1 MRKASARSGRQRYDG
16 GWRVVKTAAQTAS
29 RLDSLQILR
38 FFAAFLVL
46 VGHTQHAL
54 LERLGAG
61 AGRYAFVPLDW
72 GLGVDVFF
80 VISGFVMYYLMHGR
94 FAQPGAT
101 ATFLR
106 RRIVRVV
113 PMYWLFTTLVLAVG
127 LATGAI
133 DLPWTNILFSY
144 LFLPGPVCG
153 EYCFPVFTLG
163 WTINYEMLFYALFAL
178 ALGFSRRT
186 GVAVVVGL
194 IVALIV
200 VGQVVPASWSM
211 LHFWGYPIIGEF
223 LFGIGL
229 AAAFLRGWRVSRPT
243 GWAMVA
249 AGLVL
254 AIVSYQLDL
263 YDHIWRLWTGGIPA
277 ALILGG
283 AVFGL
288 EPRGEHG
295 RWLTLLVLGGDASY
309 ALYLS
314 HPVTIRVTDAIAGK
328 IGLFDHAPWM
338 FWAGTVVAAV
348 IGSFVVHFAIEK
360 PLLSRFY
367 RRPNLGAGVP

>member
-1 MRKASARSGRQRYDG
+1 MMEAR
-16 GWRVVKTAAQTAS
+16 RVVKTAGRAAS

-54 LERLGAG
+54 LERLGTG

-80 VISGFVMYYLMHGR
+80 VISGFVMYYLMHDR

-133 DLPWTNILFSY
+133 DLGWTNILFSY

-163 WTINYEMLFYALFAL
+163 WTINYEMLFYALFAI
-178 ALGFSRRT
+178 ALGSSRRI
-186 GVAVVVGL
+186 GLGVVVAL
-194 IVALIV
+194 IVGLIV

-229 AAAFLRGWRVSRPT
+229 AAAFLRGWRVSRPV
-243 GWAMVA
+243 GWAMVVT
-249 AGLVL
+249 GLVL
-254 AIVSYQLDL
+254 AVVSYQLDL

-288 EPRGEHG
+288 EPRGEPG
-295 RWLTLLVLGGDASY
+295 RWLGLLVLGGDASY

-328 IGLFDHAPWM
+328 IGLFDRAPWA

-348 IGSFVVHFAIEK
+348 IGSFVVHYAIEK

>member
-1 MRKASARSGRQRYDG
+1 MQKEQ
-16 GWRVVKTAAQTAS
+16 RVVTTAAKAAS

-46 VGHTQHAL
+46 IGHTQHAL
-54 LERLGAG
+54 LERLSAG

-80 VISGFVMYYLMHGR
+80 VISGFVMYYLMHDR
-94 FAQPGAT
+94 FAKPGAT

-133 DLPWTNILFSY
+133 DLPWTNVLFSY

-186 GVAVVVGL
+186 GLGVVVALIVGL
-194 IVALIV
+194 IVM
-200 VGQVVPASWSM
+200 GQVVPPSWSM

-229 AAAFLRGWRVSRPT
+229 AAAFLRGWRVSRPV
-243 GWAMVA
+243 GWTMVF
-249 AGLVL
+249 AGLML
-254 AIVSYQLDL
+254 AVVSYQLDL

-295 RWLTLLVLGGDASY
+295 HWMTLLVLGGDASY

-314 HPVTIRVTDAIAGK
+314 HPVTIRVTDAVAAK
-328 IGLFDHAPWM
+328 IGLFDHAPWA

-360 PLLSRFY
+360 PLLARFY
-367 RRPNLGAGVP
+367 RRPNLGTGIP

>member
-1 MRKASARSGRQRYDG
+1 M
-16 GWRVVKTAAQTAS
+16 
-29 RLDSLQILR
+29 R
-38 FFAAFLVL
+38 FFAALLV
-46 VGHTQHAL
+46 VIGHTQHAL
-54 LERLGAG
+54 LERLGAA

-80 VISGFVMYYLMHGR
+80 VISGFVMYYLMHDR
-94 FAQPGAT
+94 FAQAGAT

-106 RRIVRVV
+106 RRVVRVV

-127 LATGAI
+127 LATGAV

-163 WTINYEMLFYALFAL
+163 WTINYEMLFYALFAI
-178 ALGFSRRT
+178 ALGFPRRI

-194 IVALIV
+194 IAGLIV
-200 VGQVVPASWSM
+200 MGQAVPVSWSM

-229 AAAFLRGWRVSRPT
+229 AAGFLRGWRVSRGA
-243 GWAMVA
+243 GWALVA

-254 AIVSYQLDL
+254 ATVSYQLDL

-288 EPRGEHG
+288 EPRGAHG
-295 RWLTLLVLGGDASY
+295 RWLAVLVVGGDASY

-314 HPVTIRVTDAIAGK
+314 HPVTISRGRCGRGQDRAVRACAVGVLERHGGRGGDRVVRRPPCDRKAVARPVLPATQSRRGYSVTVGVAIANADQK
-328 IGLFDHAPWM
+328 
-338 FWAGTVVAAV
+338 
-348 IGSFVVHFAIEK
+348 
-360 PLLSRFY
+360 
-367 RRPNLGAGVP
+367 